1 MRAHSGYY
9 PCRLRLTPQEAVTA
23 LQLKRP
29 TVFPLHSFI
38 RASASAHTVYN
49 AARTVESAEVF
60 RLLLSC
66 QNPPNTQ
73 SCILRSDRLNM
84 ARTLGLLASCLLF
97 LLSSGAEGKRSRE
110 RVYYVGIIEDAWD
123 YAPSGKNLLNGEDV
137 ADDE

>member
-1 MRAHSGYY
+1 MPQPQRTLSGN
-9 PCRLRLTPQEAVTA
+9 TA
-23 LQLKRP
+23 CM
-29 TVFPLHSFI
+29 
-38 RASASAHTVYN
+38 
-49 AARTVESAEVF
+49 VETADVF
-60 RLLLSC
+60 RLLLSN
-66 QNPPNTQ
+66 QSPPNTQ
-73 SCILRSDRLNM
+73 SYILRSDRLNM